1 MIEPT
6 VFTELARAYMRPWLF
21 PIAKTLYEMALD
33 QDDEIGAACIAR
45 LADQQDCYALST
57 AEQLHQM
64 KTDLAATPNG
74 NTYLY
79 HFRQYFQEQEVVL
92 EGF

>member
-1 MIEPT
+1 MMEST
-6 VFTELARAYMRPWLF
+6 VFTNLARTYMRPWLF
-21 PIAKTLYEMALD
+21 PIAKALYELALD
-33 QDDEIGAACIAR
+33 QDDEVGASIIAR

-64 KTDLAATPNG
+64 KIDLQHSEHAE
-74 NTYLY
+74 TYLHY
-79 HFRQYFQEQEVVL
+79 FRQYFQEQEVVV